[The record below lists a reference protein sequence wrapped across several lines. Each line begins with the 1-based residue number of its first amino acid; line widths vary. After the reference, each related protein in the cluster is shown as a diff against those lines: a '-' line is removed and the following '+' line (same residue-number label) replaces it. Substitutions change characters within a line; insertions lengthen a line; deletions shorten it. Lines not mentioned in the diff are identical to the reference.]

1 MTAKEILGELK
12 TMGSESY
19 KKLLF
24 RNYCVREP
32 CFGVKIG
39 VRKQGKFGFRI

>member
-1 MTAKEILGELK
+1 MTAKEILDELK
-12 TMGSESY
+12 TMGSKSY

-24 RNYCVREP
+24 KNCGVKEP

-39 VRKQGKFGFRI
+39 GRKQGGFGI

>member
-1 MTAKEILGELK
+1 MTVEEILDELE
-12 TMGSESY
+12 TMVSESY

-24 RNYCVREP
+24 KNYGVKGP

-39 VRKQGKFGFRI
+39 DRKQGEFGI